1 MQNSTIRTI
10 LQVIGVLLGIYALY
24 LFRGIVGYL
33 LVSVALSFAGRP
45 IVNLV
50 SKVKVK
56 GKSLSSSL
64 GALVALVIFS
74 TLGVVVIGMFGPL
87 VTAEAKALSS
97 LDPEQIASTVQ
108 KWLAT
113 ADSVSARLNLS
124 DQSATS
130 MLTSQLNNLIGLDG
144 VGSIFSGLFSFLGSA
159 FIAIFSIL
167 FMTFFFL
174 KDAGLFHKMI
184 LALTPESQ
192 VAKMEHVMESSSH
205 LLTRYF
211 SGLIIQIT
219 IVTLMV
225 SSGLAIIGASNALLL
240 GFIAGMFNL
249 IPYVGPLASSALGL
263 TIVATTYEGDPSGW
277 GLHILYAAI
286 VYGIT
291 QLVDNFFTQPF
302 IFSNR
307 VMAHPLEIFIIIS
320 MAGLLGG
327 VSGMVLAIPGYTL
340 LRIVARE
347 FLSGFKFIDALTDK
361 MK

>member
-24 LFRGIVGYL
+24 FFRGLVGYL

-45 IVNLV
+45 IVKFV
-50 SKVKVK
+50 SKGKIK
-56 GKSLSSSL
+56 GRHISSSV
-64 GALVALVIFS
+64 GAVLALISFI
-74 TLGVVVIGMFGPL
+74 TLGGFVLGMFGPL
-87 VTAEAKALSS
+87 VAAEAKVLNS
-97 LDPEQIASTVQ
+97 LDPEQIASTV
-108 KWLAT
+108 KTWLTA
-113 ADSVSARLNLS
+113 ADSLSASLYLS

-130 MLTSQLNNLIGLDG
+130 LLTSQIQHLIGLDG
-144 VGSIFSGLFSFLGSA
+144 VGSIFSGLFAFLGSA
-159 FIAIFSIL
+159 FIALFSII

-174 KDAGLFHKMI
+174 KDANLFHKMI

-192 VAKMEHVMESSSH
+192 VEKMEHVMESSSL

-211 SGLIIQIT
+211 SGLIVQIT
-219 IVTLMV
+219 IVTIMV

-240 GFIAGMFNL
+240 GFIAGLFNL
-249 IPYVGPLASSALGL
+249 IPYLGPLASTALGL

-277 GLHILYAAI
+277 GFHILYVAI

-347 FLSGFKFIDALTDK
+347 FLSGFKLIDALTGK
-361 MK
+361 LM